1 MSSNSHGWI
10 FQVARNFLRDEQR
23 AKRRKNS
30 VDIQRVIDRGA
41 PIDSQSTPEQRTLS
55 AERERRVRD
64 AIGRLPD
71 QQRECMLLRWAG
83 LRYREIAQVLALNP
97 SSVGVLVHRATARLS
112 EELS

>member
-1 MSSNSHGWI
+1 MSLIGALPLTPKVRPNN
-10 FQVARNFLRDEQR
+10 ARSPP
-23 AKRRKNS
+23 S
-30 VDIQRVIDRGA
+30 VNA
-41 PIDSQSTPEQRTLS
+41 ASATPS
-55 AERERRVRD
+55 AVC
-64 AIGRLPD
+64 PD